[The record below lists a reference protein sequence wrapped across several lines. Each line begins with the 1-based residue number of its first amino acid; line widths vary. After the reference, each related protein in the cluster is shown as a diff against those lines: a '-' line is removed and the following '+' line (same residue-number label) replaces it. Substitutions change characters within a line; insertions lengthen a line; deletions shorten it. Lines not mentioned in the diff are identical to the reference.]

1 MCPVGRSG
9 GVGGVGEREMG
20 GLIVLGD
27 GTDKDDVGK
36 KVKKKVKEKKKGI
49 MSISST
55 LHS

>member
-1 MCPVGRSG
+1 MGRSG

-36 KVKKKVKEKKKGI
+36 KVKKKVKEKKV
-49 MSISST
+49 
-55 LHS
+55 L